1 MTAKAF
7 IATLREIIET
17 QIYTDKIMT
26 QTKERM
32 NLRVGAF
39 EEVLDILDHME
50 KYYLKE
56 EQK

>member
-1 MTAKAF
+1 MTAKTF
-7 IATLREIIET
+7 VATLREIIET
-17 QIYTDKIMT
+17 QICTEKIMT
-26 QTKERM
+26 QTEERM

-56 EQK
+56 ELK